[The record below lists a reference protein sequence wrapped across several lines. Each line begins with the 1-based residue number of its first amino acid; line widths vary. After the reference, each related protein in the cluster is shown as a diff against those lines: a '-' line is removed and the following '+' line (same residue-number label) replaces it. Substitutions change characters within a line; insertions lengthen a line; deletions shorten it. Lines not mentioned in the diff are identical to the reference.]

1 MKRLSFG
8 HFCLCFGY
16 DMFLPFYYLLIQLTY
31 LNMPVRYFL
40 FKPLHIEKV
49 GYFILLLWKYIIDYH
64 LEMKE

>member
-1 MKRLSFG
+1 
-8 HFCLCFGY
+8 
-16 DMFLPFYYLLIQLTY
+16 MFLPFYYLLIQLTY